1 MRRIGL
7 AVVLTIGFVLA
18 PLAAEA
24 QMPSRVYRIGVL
36 SYIDVPIYMSPFVE
50 GLRAHG
56 WVEGRD
62 FTLERRFVATYRGG
76 ADAAARDLVAK
87 KVDVIV
93 TLVTGNAMAAMRAT
107 TEIPI
112 VMIVSGYPVE
122 VGLAKSYARPGGNVT
137 GNTAYAGTALFGK
150 HVEILKTLL
159 PRMRR
164 LAVLWGYLPPFVHA
178 GEGELALGELKRA
191 AQDLA
196 VTVRVWET
204 RRTEDVDSALKALAT
219 ESSDALY
226 ISGGSVH
233 TQEGARI
240 GKFAQARRMPT
251 ITDTR
256 AVFET
261 GGALV
266 TYSADPAALARQAAR
281 FVDRI
286 LRGAHPSD
294 LPIEQPTKFELVIN
308 LKTAKALRLK
318 IPQSLL
324 LRADQVIE

>member
-1 MRRIGL
+1 
-7 AVVLTIGFVLA
+7 
-18 PLAAEA
+18 
-24 QMPSRVYRIGVL
+24 
-36 SYIDVPIYMSPFVE
+36 
-50 GLRAHG
+50 
-56 WVEGRD
+56 
-62 FTLERRFVATYRGG
+62 
-76 ADAAARDLVAK
+76 
-87 KVDVIV
+87 
-93 TLVTGNAMAAMRAT
+93 
-107 TEIPI
+107 
-112 VMIVSGYPVE
+112 
-122 VGLAKSYARPGGNVT
+122 
-137 GNTAYAGTALFGK
+137 
-150 HVEILKTLL
+150 
-159 PRMRR
+159 MRR

-233 TQEGARI
+233 TQEAARI

>member
-1 MRRIGL
+1 MRRVGL
-7 AVVLTIGFVLA
+7 AVVLTVGLAVLA
-18 PLAAEA
+18 LLAAEA
-24 QMPSRVYRIGVL
+24 QTSSRVYRLGVL
-36 SYIDVPIYMSPFVE
+36 SPGAFPIYMSPFVD
-50 GLRAHG
+50 GLREHG

-62 FTLERRFVATYRGG
+62 FTLERRVVATYPGG
-76 ADAAARDLVAK
+76 ADAAARDLVAQ

-191 AQDLA
+191 AQDLG

-204 RRTEDVDSALKALAT
+204 RRTEDVDSALKVLAM
-219 ESSDALY
+219 ESSERSTSL
-226 ISGGSVH
+226 GVRFMLRKPR
-233 TQEGARI
+233 E
-240 GKFAQARRMPT
+240 
-251 ITDTR
+251 
-256 AVFET
+256 
-261 GGALV
+261 
-266 TYSADPAALARQAAR
+266 SADLRRLGGCRRLRTPARCLKRAAPSLHIPLIQR
-281 FVDRI
+281 RSHVRR
-286 LRGAHPSD
+286 RGSLIVFCGERTPATSPSSGR
-294 LPIEQPTKFELVIN
+294 P
-308 LKTAKALRLK
+308 
-318 IPQSLL
+318 SSSW
-324 LRADQVIE
+324 